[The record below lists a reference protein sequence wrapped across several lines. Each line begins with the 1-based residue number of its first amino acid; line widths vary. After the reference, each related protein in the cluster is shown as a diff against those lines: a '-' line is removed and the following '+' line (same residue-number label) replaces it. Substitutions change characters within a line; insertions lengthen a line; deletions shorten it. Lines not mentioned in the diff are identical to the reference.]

1 MIDERTQWLL
11 RIRSALYHHGVSA
24 GAPARIARGDGRD
37 FLEHLDL
44 PADAR
49 ERITVALFMID
60 TVERQI
66 HEIERGLRRV
76 ARHQAGCQ
84 ALMTQ
89 FGVGELIALTFLAE
103 LWDASRMTSSRKAV
117 RFAGLDVMKG
127 RWSRRL
133 AAGCNP
139 SRVGCRWSALPSRI
153 ATFQTAWITA
163 ARPDNSRG
171 GPTDE

>member
-1 MIDERTQWLL
+1 M
-11 RIRSALYHHGVSA
+11 
-24 GAPARIARGDGRD
+24 
-37 FLEHLDL
+37 HLDL

-49 ERITVALFMID
+49 ERVTVALFMID
-60 TVERQI
+60 TLERQI

-117 RFAGLDVMKG
+117 RFAGRDVMKG
-127 RWSRRL
+127 RGRGNSD
-133 AAGCNP
+133 ATGPSAG
-139 SRVGCRWSALPSRI
+139 RKSALRPEPQGFRPRGVRPRGRTIREEDRPCLTLCGGS
-153 ATFQTAWITA
+153 ASTCTAG
-163 ARPDNSRG
+163 ARR
-171 GPTDE
+171 